1 MNSEI
6 RDTILEVLGSMSDFG
21 ETIQVESDEEGADDG
36 MKEVFAINKNEFADA
51 VVQKFDGQVWKYE
64 IMAVLR

>member
-6 RDTILEVLGSMSDFG
+6 RDAILEVLGSMSDFG

-51 VVQKFDGQVWKYE
+51 VVMKFDGQVWKYE